1 MRKTNIQES
10 LDKKLMVR
18 ESIAQLQKIVSD
30 KQMMPVKFT
39 DGSMKIDMTTANIVL
54 DAYKK
59 VKPENQQKIEKMM
72 ETKYGFKRLLDI
84 IYK

>member
-1 MRKTNIQES
+1 
-10 LDKKLMVR
+10 
-18 ESIAQLQKIVSD
+18 
-30 KQMMPVKFT
+30 
-39 DGSMKIDMTTANIVL
+39 MKIDMTTANIVL

-59 VKPENQQKIEKMM
+59 VKPENQKKIEKMM